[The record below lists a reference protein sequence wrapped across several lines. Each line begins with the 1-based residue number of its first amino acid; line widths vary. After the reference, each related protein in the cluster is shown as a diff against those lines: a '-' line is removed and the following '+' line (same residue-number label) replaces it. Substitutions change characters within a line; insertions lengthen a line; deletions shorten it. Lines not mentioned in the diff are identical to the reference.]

1 MRRGQIE
8 DKERGMIDRKE
19 KTRLQREMDTLQRN
33 FNDLDQQRRR
43 EIESLKDE
51 LKQLSQESKRNA
63 ELKDIAM
70 HREQEVT
77 RNFEDLNKRL
87 TGKQLE
93 FDSLT
98 KDYNHLQ
105 QQLRSLMSSEG
116 NLLTEKEKL
125 EAQKKMSGEEA
136 RQM

>member
-1 MRRGQIE
+1 
-8 DKERGMIDRKE
+8 MIDRKE

-63 ELKDIAM
+63 ELKDTAM

>member
-1 MRRGQIE
+1 MINSMRRQLNQAKEDLNAKELELEAQMRRGQIE

-63 ELKDIAM
+63 ELKDTAM

-77 RNFEDLNKRL
+77 K
-87 TGKQLE
+87 
-93 FDSLT
+93 
-98 KDYNHLQ
+98 NHLQ

-125 EAQKKMSGEEA
+125 
-136 RQM
+136 